1 MGLAQSLGLAM
12 GLQPARN
19 QDELPGARRMALPTG
34 NEHHLLYLIKLGGG
48 FFIWLIFNFFWI
60 GA

>member
-34 NEHHLLYLIKLGGG
+34 NEHHLLYLIKLGGAFLYG
-48 FFIWLIFNFFWI
+48 LFLIFF
-60 GA
+60 G